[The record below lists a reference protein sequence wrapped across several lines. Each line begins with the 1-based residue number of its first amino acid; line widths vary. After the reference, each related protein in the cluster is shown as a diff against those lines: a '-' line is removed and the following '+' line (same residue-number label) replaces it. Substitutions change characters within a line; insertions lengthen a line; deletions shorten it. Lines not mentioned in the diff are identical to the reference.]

1 MPCADPRPP
10 PSSDV
15 EAVLGSNLTSTIL
28 ICKAVAKGMRER
40 KQGKIVNISSTAGHE
55 TSGRP
60 MYSTA
65 K

>member
-1 MPCADPRPP
+1 M
-10 PSSDV
+10 